1 MIEVL
6 SASAA
11 AQLEHAHRRE
21 GHLRR
26 THPPGT
32 DDTADAAGRLVL
44 MLAVFTVLGV
54 LACQSW
60 AS

>member
-11 AQLEHAHRRE
+11 AQLEHAHRRAVQ
-21 GHLRR
+21 LRR
-26 THPPGT
+26 THPPGM

-44 MLAVFTVLGV
+44 MLAAFAMLGV
-54 LACQSW
+54 LACQPW